1 MYVYVFGILYLI
13 FDVYDWNLY
22 VYCLGI
28 NELIIVCFFVGFLI
42 SNDGSFIFKG
52 KVFKFRYIFNVILV
66 DVYRK

>member
-42 SNDGSFIFKG
+42 SNDGSFINKE
-52 KVFKFRYIFNVILV
+52 KVFKF
-66 DVYRK
+66 